1 VRDFFRQ
8 YFHFERQKPRLHGA
22 FAELWAAKMVLA
34 FFKSCGLRAFCAL
47 RLFPLFQMP
56 DAQKFNY
63 SLFRQVMR
71 MVKPY
76 RRTFYLTIGL
86 TAVLAPLAVL
96 RPKLVE
102 TMVDDYI
109 FPGDL
114 SGMALMACLILGVL
128 FLEVTLRYFFLYWA
142 DWLGQATIRDLRV
155 RVFRHVTSL
164 NLNYFDKTPIGQST
178 TRTINDIE
186 AINTVFSEGSV
197 TILAD
202 LMTIVAVL
210 SIMFATSW
218 KLTLVVLSVFPLLI
232 WGSYQFKE
240 SVRKSYEK
248 VRNHIATMNAF
259 LQERISGMRIVQ
271 IFNAEAREA
280 DKFRQINHAY
290 TSANLKAIVAYA
302 IFFPVVDIISALS
315 IGLMVWFGAKIVLEG
330 QVQVDQYAGLMV
342 AFPLYIS
349 MLYRPIRMLAD
360 KFNTLQM
367 GLIAAERVFKLLE
380 NDDKVQNSGTHA
392 PQRLHGELEFDRVWF
407 SYSGDLQNDS
417 ILEDVSFRLAPG
429 ETLAIVGSTG
439 SGKTTI
445 ISLLNR
451 FYEIQ
456 QGQIRVDGRDL
467 RDYDVF
473 ALRRRVAVVLQDV
486 FLFSGSVLE
495 NITLRDPH
503 ITEAQV
509 VEAAKMIGAHK
520 FIKKLPGG
528 YHYQVM
534 ERGATLSMGQ
544 RQLISFVRA
553 LVFNPDIL
561 ILDEATSSIDPESE
575 AVIQNAIE
583 KLIARR
589 TSIIIAHRLST
600 IRHANSILVL
610 EQGEVKEFGSHEQ
623 LLAIEDGKYRELY
636 EKQFLQ
642 LSEAA

>member
-1 VRDFFRQ
+1 MSD
-8 YFHFERQKPRLHGA
+8 K
-22 FAELWAAKMVLA
+22 
-34 FFKSCGLRAFCAL
+34 
-47 RLFPLFQMP
+47 
-56 DAQKFNY
+56 QKFNY
-63 SLFRQVMR
+63 PLFRRVMA

-76 RRTFYLTIGL
+76 KRIFYFTTALTI
-86 TAVLAPLAVL
+86 VLAPMAVL
-96 RPKLVE
+96 RPKMVE
-102 TMVDDYI
+102 KMVDNYI
-109 FPGDL
+109 IGGDVQ
-114 SGMALMACLILGVL
+114 GMTLMACAIAGILI
-128 FLEVTLRYFFLYWA
+128 FEVILRYFFLYWA

-155 RVFRHVTSL
+155 KVFNHVTGL

-186 AINTVFSEGSV
+186 AINTVFSEGSI

-202 LMTIVAVL
+202 LMTLSAVL
-210 SIMFATSW
+210 FIMFYTSW
-218 KLTLVVLSVFPLLI
+218 KLTLVVLIVFPLLI

-248 VRNHIATMNAF
+248 VRNHIATMNSF

-271 IFNAEAREA
+271 IFNAETREA
-280 DKFRQINHAY
+280 EKFRQINRDY
-290 TSANLKAIVAYA
+290 TSANLKAIFAYA
-302 IFFPVVDIISALS
+302 VFFPVVDIISALS
-315 IGLMVWFGAKIVLEG
+315 LGLMVWYGARGVLSEDVTIG
-330 QVQVDQYAGLMV
+330 MLV
-342 AFPLYIS
+342 AFPLYIT

-380 NDDKVQNSGTHA
+380 NTDRVQNSGSLV
-392 PQRLHGELEFDRVWF
+392 PQRLEGKVEFDKVHF
-407 SYSGDLQNDS
+407 SYNGDLGEAP
-417 ILEDVSFRLAPG
+417 ILRGVSFEIKPG

-456 QGQIRVDGRDL
+456 QGQIRIDGKDL
-467 RDYDVF
+467 KEYDVF
-473 ALRRRVAVVLQDV
+473 ALRRRIAVVLQDV
-486 FLFSGSVLE
+486 FLFSGTVYE
-495 NITLRDPH
+495 NITLRDTS
-503 ITEAQV
+503 ITEEQV
-509 VEAAKMIGAHK
+509 VEAAKMIGAHE
-520 FIKKLPGG
+520 FIQKLPGG

-561 ILDEATSSIDPESE
+561 ILDEATSSIDPETE
-575 AVIQNAIE
+575 GVIQHAIE
-583 KLIARR
+583 TLIAKR

-600 IRHANSILVL
+600 IRHATNILVL
-610 EQGEVKEFGSHEQ
+610 DKGEVMEFGPHDT
-623 LLAIEDGKYRELY
+623 LLELEDGRYRELY

-642 LSEAA
+642 VSEA

>member
-1 VRDFFRQ
+1 MSEKQ
-8 YFHFERQKPRLHGA
+8 
-22 FAELWAAKMVLA
+22 
-34 FFKSCGLRAFCAL
+34 
-47 RLFPLFQMP
+47 
-56 DAQKFNY
+56 QKFNF
-63 SLFRQVMR
+63 SLFRRVMR

-76 RRTFYLTIGL
+76 SRIFWFTASLTLI
-86 TAVLAPLAVL
+86 LAPLTVS
-96 RPKLVE
+96 RPKLIE
-102 TMVDDYI
+102 NMVDKYI
-109 FPGDL
+109 LPGDIHGL
-114 SGMALMACLILGVL
+114 TLMAVIILGTL
-128 FLEVTLRYFFLYWA
+128 ILEVTLRYFFIYYA
-142 DWLGQATIRDLRV
+142 NWLGQATIRDLRV
-155 RVFRHVTSL
+155 KVFNHITSL
-164 NLNYFDKTPIGQST
+164 NLRYFDKTPIGQST

-186 AINTVFSEGSV
+186 AINTIFSEGSV

-202 LMTIVAVL
+202 LATIVAVL
-210 SIMFATSW
+210 SVMFYTSW

-240 SVRKSYEK
+240 SVRKSFEK

-280 DKFRQINHAY
+280 EKFRKINYDY
-290 TSANLKAIVAYA
+290 TSANLKAIFAYA
-302 IFFPVVDIISALS
+302 VFFPVVDIISALS
-315 IGLMVWFGAKIVLEG
+315 LGLMVWYGAGEVLKDEVTIG
-330 QVQVDQYAGLMV
+330 ILI
-342 AFPLYIS
+342 AFPLYIT

-380 NDDKVQNSGTHA
+380 TQDTVENKGTLAPENLKGEVAFDK
-392 PQRLHGELEFDRVWF
+392 VWF
-407 SYSGDLQNDS
+407 SYSENIENDAV
-417 ILEDVSFRLAPG
+417 LKDVSFKINPG

-456 QGQIRVDGRDL
+456 KGCISVDGRDIH
-467 RDYDVF
+467 DFDVF
-473 ALRRRVAVVLQDV
+473 ALRRHVAVVLQDV
-486 FLFSGSVLE
+486 FLFSGSVME
-495 NITLRDPH
+495 NITLRDPN

-509 VEAAKMIGAHK
+509 IEAAKMIGAHK

-553 LVFNPDIL
+553 LVFNPEIL

-575 AVIQNAIE
+575 SIIQHAIE

-600 IRHANSILVL
+600 IRRANNILVL
-610 EQGEVKEFGSHEQ
+610 DKGEVQEFGSHDE
-623 LLAIEDGKYRELY
+623 LVEIEGGKYRELY
-636 EKQFLQ
+636 EKQF
-642 LSEAA
+642 AAAAAA

>member
-1 VRDFFRQ
+1 M
-8 YFHFERQKPRLHGA
+8 A
-22 FAELWAAKMVLA
+22 
-34 FFKSCGLRAFCAL
+34 
-47 RLFPLFQMP
+47 
-56 DAQKFNY
+56 
-63 SLFRQVMR
+63 

-76 RRTFYLTIGL
+76 KTIFYLTAAL
-86 TAVLAPLAVL
+86 TLVLAPMAIM
-96 RPKLVE
+96 RPKLLQR
-102 TMVDDYI
+102 MVDDYI
-109 FPGDL
+109 VPGQID
-114 SGMALMACLILGVL
+114 GMGWIALAIAGLLIL
-128 FLEVTLRYFFLYWA
+128 EVVLRYFFLYYA
-142 DWLGQATIRDLRV
+142 DWLGQATVRDLRV
-155 RVFRHVTSL
+155 RVFRHITGL
-164 NLNYFDKTPIGQST
+164 NLSYFDKTPIGQST

-186 AINTVFSEGSV
+186 AINTVFSEGSI

-202 LMTIVAVL
+202 LAMLVAVMGM
-210 SIMFATSW
+210 MFFTSW

-240 SVRKSYEK
+240 SVRKSYEN
-248 VRNHIATMNAF
+248 VRNHIATMNSF

-280 DKFRQINHAY
+280 EKFRKINHDY
-290 TSANLKAIVAYA
+290 TGANLKSVMAYA

-315 IGLMVWFGAKIVLEG
+315 LGLLVWYGARGVLADEVSIGTL
-330 QVQVDQYAGLMV
+330 V

-360 KFNTLQM
+360 KFNSLQM

-380 NDDKVQNSGTHA
+380 NEDKIQNSGSQA
-392 PQRLHGELEFDRVWF
+392 PQHLKGKINFDKVWF
-407 SYSGDLQNDS
+407 TYGENLEQEA
-417 ILEDVSFRLAPG
+417 ILKGVSFQVSPG
-429 ETLAIVGSTG
+429 DTLAIVGSTG

-456 QGQIRVDGRDL
+456 GGQIRIDDLDL
-467 RDYDVF
+467 REYDVF
-473 ALRRRVAVVLQDV
+473 ALRRRIAVVLQDV

-495 NITLRDPH
+495 NITLRDTS

-509 VEAAKMIGAHK
+509 IEAAKMIGAHE
-520 FIKKLPGG
+520 FIQKLPGG

-553 LVFNPDIL
+553 LVFDPDIL

-575 AVIQNAIE
+575 SIIQYAIE
-583 KLIARR
+583 KLIDRR

-600 IRHANSILVL
+600 IRHATNILVL
-610 EQGEVKEFGSHEQ
+610 DKGEVKEFGPHEALLQ
-623 LLAIEDGKYRELY
+623 LENGAYRDLY
-636 EKQFLQ
+636 EKQFL
-642 LSEAA
+642 LGVEN

>member
-1 VRDFFRQ
+1 M
-8 YFHFERQKPRLHGA
+8 
-22 FAELWAAKMVLA
+22 AEN
-34 FFKSCGLRAFCAL
+34 
-47 RLFPLFQMP
+47 
-56 DAQKFNY
+56 QKFNY

-71 MVKPY
+71 MVRPY
-76 RRTFYLTIGL
+76 KGTFYLTAFL
-86 TAVLAPLAVL
+86 TVVLAPLAVM
-96 RPKLVE
+96 RPKLLQ

-109 FPGDL
+109 SVGDVQ
-114 SGMALMACLILGVL
+114 GMFVLAAAILGLLV
-128 FLEVTLRYFFLYWA
+128 LEVVLRYFFLYHA

-155 RVFRHVTSL
+155 KIFNHVNSL
-164 NLNYFDKTPIGQST
+164 NLSYFDRTPIGQST
-178 TRTINDIE
+178 TRTISDIE
-186 AINTVFSEGSV
+186 SINTIFSEGSI

-202 LMTIVAVL
+202 LLTIVAVL
-210 SIMFATSW
+210 VVMFLTSW
-218 KLTLVVLSVFPLLI
+218 KLTFVVLAVFPLLI
-232 WGSYQFKE
+232 WGSIKFKD

-271 IFNAEAREA
+271 IFNAETREA
-280 DKFRQINHAY
+280 DKFRQINRDY
-290 TSANLKAIVAYA
+290 TTANLKAIFAYA

-315 IGLMVWFGAKIVLEG
+315 LGLMVWYGARGVLSEEVTIG
-330 QVQVDQYAGLMV
+330 VLV

-380 NDDKVQNSGTHA
+380 NNDRVQNTGDYA
-392 PQRLHGELEFDRVWF
+392 PTKLTGEVAFEGVWF
-407 SYSGDLQNDS
+407 SYSGDLENDAV
-417 ILEDVSFRLAPG
+417 LQDVSFHINPG

-456 QGQIRVDGRDL
+456 QGHIRIDGRDL
-467 RDYDVF
+467 KEFDVF

-486 FLFSGSVLE
+486 FLFSGTVMQ
-495 NITLRDPH
+495 NITLRDPN
-503 ITEAQV
+503 ISEQQV
-509 VEAAKMIGAHK
+509 IEAAKMIGAHQ

-528 YHYQVM
+528 YQYEVM

-553 LVFNPDIL
+553 LVFNPDVL

-575 AVIQNAIE
+575 GIIQHAIE

-600 IRHANSILVL
+600 IRHATNILVL
-610 EQGEVKEFGSHEQ
+610 DKGEVQEFGPHDK
-623 LLAIEDGKYRELY
+623 LLELENGRYRDLY

-642 LSEAA
+642 IVV